1 MPIDMSKYASILY
14 ANQNSDPEQMD
25 DSMYRPDGSVK
36 SMKGYLGAME
46 RPDGTVST
54 EISAGFEINGKEM
67 DIPLMVPGL
76 TKEEIDYLLTADIQ
90 GEDFFKNMPDSIPDK
105 AIEHAKKRMKEGK
118 SVFYQDGE
126 ETQ

>member
-14 ANQNSDPEQMD
+14 ANQNTGPDQMD
-25 DSMYRPDGSVK
+25 DSMYRPDGTVK

-46 RPDGTVST
+46 RSDGTVST
-54 EISAGFEINGKEM
+54 EISAGFEIDGKEM

-76 TKEEIDYLLTADIQ
+76 TKDEINYLMMADMDS
-90 GEDFFKNMPDSIPDK
+90 EDFLKNMPESIQDK
-105 AIEHAKKRMKEGK
+105 AIKHAKKRIKEGK
-118 SVFYQDGE
+118 NVFYQDGE

>member
-54 EISAGFEINGKEM
+54 EISAGFEIDGKEM

>member
-46 RPDGTVST
+46 RQDGTVST
-54 EISAGFEINGKEM
+54 EISAGFEIDGKEM

>member
-54 EISAGFEINGKEM
+54 EISAGFEIDGKEM

-105 AIEHAKKRMKEGK
+105 AIAHAKKRMKEGK

>member
-14 ANQNSDPEQMD
+14 ANQNSEPEQMD
-25 DSMYRPDGSVK
+25 DSMYRPDGTVK
-36 SMKGYLGAME
+36 SMKGYLGPME

-54 EISAGFEINGKEM
+54 EISAGFEIDGKEM

-76 TKEEIDYLLTADIQ
+76 TKEEVDYLLTADMNS
-90 GEDFFKNMPDSIPDK
+90 EDFFKNMPESIQDK
-105 AIEHAKKRMKEGK
+105 AIEHAKKRIKEGK

>member
-1 MPIDMSKYASILY
+1 MAIDMSKYASVLY
-14 ANQNSDPEQMD
+14 ANQNSSPDQMD

-36 SMKGYLGAME
+36 SMKGYLGAIE

-54 EISAGFEINGKEM
+54 EISAGYEIDGEEM

-76 TKEEIDYLLTADIQ
+76 TKEEIDYLITTDIES
-90 GEDFFKNMPDSIPDK
+90 EDFFKNMPKSIEDK
-105 AIEHAKKRMKEGK
+105 AIAHARKRIKEGK

-126 ETQ
+126 ENE